1 MFNISVNFKE
11 TKKGDHILKSSLDFQ
26 SFFDA
31 LDMKNSIKPKN
42 VMQQLWT
49 TFFEFAKNLIIQ
61 KKIILKT
68 YPPQK

>member
-42 VMQQLWT
+42 VMQQL
-49 TFFEFAKNLIIQ
+49 
-61 KKIILKT
+61 
-68 YPPQK
+68 